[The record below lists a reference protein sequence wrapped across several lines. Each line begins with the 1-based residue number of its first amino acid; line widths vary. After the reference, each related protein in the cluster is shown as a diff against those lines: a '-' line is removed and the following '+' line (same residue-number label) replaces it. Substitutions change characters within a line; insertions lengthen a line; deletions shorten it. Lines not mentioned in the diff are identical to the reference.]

1 MISIGYG
8 LALEVCSASGSLA
21 KATAFPQQPTPDLG
35 LIPAA
40 LGFISLP
47 LTLHVVS
54 LASLGGLLKVGLEVL
69 LRDPP

>member
-8 LALEVCSASGSLA
+8 LALEVCSASGSLD
-21 KATAFPQQPTPDLG
+21 KATAFPQQPSPDLG

-47 LTLHVVS
+47 LTLLCGVAR
-54 LASLGGLLKVGLEVL
+54 LAGRPAQGTLEDL
-69 LRDPP
+69 PP